1 MSNKFNND
9 LFYLCH
15 PAGQLKELNRLA
27 DLGELEEK
35 QKNLQNL
42 QKVEGDTMEEFLK
55 RKIIHMLNIAI
66 RASFTDKDEK
76 IFFKAIIKDIS
87 ALDPNAVNIP
97 VTVIKYL
104 GYVKESPAITIL
116 KTDVRNLY
124 IYMHFLK
131 VQQEL
136 NHKN

>member
-1 MSNKFNND
+1 MTGK
-9 LFYLCH
+9 
-15 PAGQLKELNRLA
+15 
-27 DLGELEEK
+27 
-35 QKNLQNL
+35 
-42 QKVEGDTMEEFLK
+42 EFLK

-76 IFFKAIIKDIS
+76 IFFGAIIKKVEE
-87 ALDPNAVNIP
+87 LDPNAVNIP

-124 IYMHFLK
+124 IYMYFFVSSTRIK
-131 VQQEL
+131 S
-136 NHKN
+136 